1 MSSTTDV
8 GLIQVEVAP
17 TYAPSLPVP
26 NVQEIVR
33 TYPFHVPDRY
43 LRDQEEIPEN
53 IDHTTSNLSSE
64 IPIIDFSLLSKGNK
78 EELHKLD
85 VACEEWGFFQV
96 LYDIIHMYDCIL

>member
-53 IDHTTSNLSSE
+53 IDLTSSNLSSE

-96 LYDIIHMYDCIL
+96 HYDIIHMYDCIL